1 MDFYKWKDSFN
12 IRIADIDQQH
22 RSFLE
27 LLNACHRQISSG
39 KRVGSDAKVFDRLK
53 AYATTHFRFEESL
66 MQSIGF
72 PEIEQHKKQHTY
84 FESQVVELETAHYEG
99 NDRTTESLL
108 SFLINWFLKHIL
120 EQDKNYAPYVK

>member
-1 MDFYKWKDSFN
+1 MDLYKWKDSFN

-27 LLNACHRQISSG
+27 LLNACHRQISGG
-39 KRVGSDAKVFDRLK
+39 KRVGSDAKIFDRLK
-53 AYATTHFRFEESL
+53 EYAAMHFRFEESL

-99 NDRTTESLL
+99 NDRTAESLL
-108 SFLINWFLKHIL
+108 SFLRTWFLEHIL